1 MAKLG
6 INTGTSPNDG
16 TGDSL
21 LQGAS
26 KINSNFN
33 EIYSAI
39 GNGTTITNTIAYA
52 GIATYAGYAGI
63 ATYATSAG
71 ISTYS
76 DYAGISTSTIGGII
90 STTQLTVSGISTF
103 ATGPV
108 LIGSAS
114 STGTTLQPLQV
125 TGGAYISSSVGIG
138 TTNPLSKFEVCDG
151 DIKVG
156 VNTSRGLI
164 LTSQN
169 GTKYRILVN
178 NDGSLASVIV

>member
-21 LQGAS
+21 LQGAI

-39 GNGTTITNTIAYA
+39 GNGTTITN
-52 GIATYAGYAGI
+52 
-63 ATYATSAG
+63 
-71 ISTYS
+71 
-76 DYAGISTSTIGGII
+76 
-90 STTQLTVSGISTF
+90 F

-114 STGTTLQPLQV
+114 STGTILQTLQV

-156 VNTSRGLI
+156 VNTSNGLI

-178 NDGSLASVIV
+178 NDGSISSVAV